1 MARSV
6 CKGDPRTIDS
16 RRADAVGALACGES
30 ALSCQCDAPACQARQ
45 NTAKGSNG
53 VLVHVIANASTL
65 AGAYNKPGFADRL
78 GVIDADL
85 TRRIAGVPR
94 SPSLSSRH
102 LTWEQKRTQHIRLAR
117 HAESMRKFAAEAG
130 RKYGLHKLRAAGSQ
144 GQPRS

>member
-1 MARSV
+1 MT
-6 CKGDPRTIDS
+6 P
-16 RRADAVGALACGES
+16 
-30 ALSCQCDAPACQARQ
+30 PACQARQ

-65 AGAYNKPGFADRL
+65 GGAYNKPGFVDRL

-130 RKYGLHKLRAAGSQ
+130 RKYGLHKLRAARSQ